1 MHAKVA
7 TGRAA
12 AGVGAKGVL
21 ITIEPKIADQISKR
35 GVGGM
40 GLITVEVSVEDLPIT
55 PTLVWCGT
63 PLFDVDD
70 AIRLVDYCKKNNIV
84 VLGVEG
90 FKIKGGKRIPDMDC
104 IVDFSASL
112 NEVCFAVKSI
122 EASRIIIVGIRGGG
136 IFMEFVLVR
145 I

>member
-1 MHAKVA
+1 
-7 TGRAA
+7 
-12 AGVGAKGVL
+12 
-21 ITIEPKIADQISKR
+21 
-35 GVGGM
+35 M

-104 IVDFSASL
+104 IVGFSASL

-145 I
+145 V

>member
-1 MHAKVA
+1 
-7 TGRAA
+7 
-12 AGVGAKGVL
+12 
-21 ITIEPKIADQISKR
+21 
-35 GVGGM
+35 M

-70 AIRLVDYCKKNNIV
+70 AIRLVDYCKKSNIA
-84 VLGVEG
+84 VLGIEG

-112 NEVCFAVKSI
+112 NEVNFAVKSI
-122 EASRIIIVGIRGGG
+122 EASRIIIGGMRGSG

-145 I
+145 V